1 MRQQSKRFTKLNMC
15 VCACVCVSV
24 CSRVRSCLEYTL
36 LLKLNMH
43 TDGIGTKQIVCTVR
57 IVKAQRQNA
66 NTHGLSACER
76 VLHGLFYVPACMN
89 VHTLAP
95 RLKQTMLHIYILCIQ
110 LNCFSCALNAFL
122 KYFFIKPIEY
132 AVYTVVKR

>member
-1 MRQQSKRFTKLNMC
+1 MLYSRLGTSSRPCGSKANALQN
-15 VCACVCVSV
+15 CVSV
-24 CSRVRSCLEYTL
+24 SVCLRVRSCLEYTL

-95 RLKQTMLHIYILCIQ
+95 RLKQTMLRIYAT
-110 LNCFSCALNAFL
+110 S
-122 KYFFIKPIEY
+122 YFAY
-132 AVYTVVKR
+132 N